1 MKAIALALLA
11 LLVVAPL
18 EGATTP
24 TPSSKSKPSPSK
36 KKTKKKRRRR
46 VRYAPIHV
54 SAAARAKAVDEVTQD
69 LAEPLAFDNPAGLI
83 AFFENLYQAKL
94 HPAPVHVLQFGDSHT
109 ASDDWVNSMRQ
120 LAQAKFGDGGPGFVF
135 PGHPFPGF
143 RRFDAHESSSYG
155 WHTDGTTSSPG
166 DGRVGLG
173 ISIETERPDQ
183 TATLEAAGA
192 RTELYYLQE
201 TGGGRMEISAGET
214 DPAVVVASGDTEL
227 GTWTHDNAP
236 EPTRFTVGTLSSGP
250 VRLLGW
256 AVDNP
261 SGITWETLGIN
272 GAQGGIMNGWDETL
286 FDGIMASRA
295 PALVILAYGTNEALV
310 PHFSPEEYRETIR
323 NAVRRVRKATPVAS
337 ILIVGPPDC
346 YLRRWR
352 HLGPFPWLD
361 QVIEIQRRVALE
373 EGCAFWDWRQR
384 MGGPGSKHEWVIS
397 GYAQPD
403 YVHFTGAGYDL
414 LGKALFSDLMLQYN
428 TFLKVREEPQNEQ
441 PGQDRSNPES
451 SVTKP

>member
-1 MKAIALALLA
+1 VKAIAVALFA
-11 LLVVAPL
+11 LLVIAPMD
-18 EGATTP
+18 GAP
-24 TPSSKSKPSPSK
+24 TPVSSAAK
-36 KKTKKKRRRR
+36 KRRPKKRRRR
-46 VRYAPIHV
+46 PARWAPVRV
-54 SAAARAKAVDEVTQD
+54 SAATRAKAVDEVTHE

-83 AFFENLYQAKL
+83 AFFESLYQTRL
-94 HPAPVHVLQFGDSHT
+94 HNTPVHVLQFGDSHT

-143 RRFDAHESSSYG
+143 RRYDARGSSSSW
-155 WHTDGTTSSPG
+155 WHTDGTTGSPG

-173 ISIETERPDQ
+173 ISIEADRADQ
-183 TATLEAAGA
+183 TASLEAAGA

-201 TGGGRMEISAGET
+201 TGGGSMEISAGET
-214 DPAVVVASGDTEL
+214 DPATVVASGDAAL
-227 GTWTHDNAP
+227 GTWMHDNGPGVA
-236 EPTRFTVGTLSSGP
+236 RFTVGTLSSGP

-261 SGITWETLGIN
+261 TGITWETLGIN
-272 GAQGGIMNGWDETL
+272 GAQMGIINGWDDTL
-286 FDGIMASRA
+286 FDGIVQSRA
-295 PALVILAYGTNEALV
+295 PALVILAYGTNEALS
-310 PHFSPEEYRETIR
+310 PRFSTDEYRETLRSAIR
-323 NAVRRVRKATPVAS
+323 KIRKATPVAS

-361 QVIEIQRRVALE
+361 QVIEVQRKVAIE

-384 MGGPGSKHEWVIS
+384 MGGPGSKHEWVVS

-414 LGKALFSDLMLQYN
+414 LGKALFSDLMLQYD

-441 PGQDRSNPES
+441 PGQNQGNPES
-451 SVTKP
+451 GVAKP